1 MTQKNNNNVSTTM
14 RGLLPWDRLPG
25 DRLRQWSILVLL
37 ALLSLLLI
45 VMIELT
51 PKIEKDRFAE
61 QEVPDR
67 LAKLVLERKKEEP
80 PPPPPEPEIE
90 PEPEPEPEP
99 EVKPKE
105 EPKEEPKPKE
115 VAKAR
120 ERAKKE
126 LKVFEDSLSGLRDL
140 APVLNNRNLRKGGSE
155 AAKIDNSRNM
165 ITSRAGTGSGG
176 ISSASVSSSG
186 GGGGNLAVGEI
197 AQVES
202 SINQEAATVRTS
214 AQGKSVRT
222 EEQLRIIFDR
232 YAGKFNSAYQRGLRS
247 NPAMQGTIVLLMEI
261 APDGTVTN
269 ASVKSSELGDPDLER
284 KIVVI
289 ASLMDF
295 GALPVEVWKG
305 ERQLNFFPR

>member
-1 MTQKNNNNVSTTM
+1 MTQKNKNNTNTVANG
-14 RGLLPWDRLPG
+14 RLPWDSLPG
-25 DRLRQWSILVLL
+25 DRLRQWSILILL

-45 VMIELT
+45 VLIELT
-51 PKIEKDRFAE
+51 PKVEKDRFAE

-67 LAKLVLERKKEEP
+67 LAKLVLERKKEIPP
-80 PPPPPEPEIE
+80 PPPPPEPEVE
-90 PEPEPEPEP
+90 PEPEPEPE
-99 EVKPKE
+99 EKPKE

-120 ERAKKE
+120 EKAKKE

-222 EEQLRIIFDR
+222 DEQLRRVFDR
-232 YAGKFNSAYQRGLRS
+232 YAGKFQSAYQRGLRS
-247 NPAMQGTIVLLMEI
+247 NPAMQGAVVLLLEI
-261 APDGTVTN
+261 APDGTVTS

-284 KIVVI
+284 KIQLI
-289 ASLMDF
+289 AGLMDF

-305 ERQLNFFPR
+305 EWPLNFFPR